1 MRTLTKVLFPI
12 LFLIIAGCSTTPKEM
27 RADVREKGTVQV
39 DLPFSV
45 ARDNFLRQAKKC
57 YSGGMRV
64 SYAEQEIL
72 DITPG
77 EFTTLNIYQK
87 GAAPIVRV
95 THSFDIRK
103 NNTGGTEIS
112 WFIAGLIVA
121 KYQPVV
127 ESWAKGQDGK
137 CGMVTDK

>member
-1 MRTLTKVLFPI
+1 MQTLSKILLST
-12 LFLIIAGCSTTPKEM
+12 LFLVIAGCSTTPNEM
-27 RADVREKGTVQV
+27 RVDAREKGTLQV
-39 DLPFSV
+39 DLPFGV

-64 SYAEQEIL
+64 SYAEQEIV
-72 DITPG
+72 DVKPG
-77 EFTTLNIYQK
+77 EFTTLNILQK

-103 NNTGGTEIS
+103 NNSGGTEIS